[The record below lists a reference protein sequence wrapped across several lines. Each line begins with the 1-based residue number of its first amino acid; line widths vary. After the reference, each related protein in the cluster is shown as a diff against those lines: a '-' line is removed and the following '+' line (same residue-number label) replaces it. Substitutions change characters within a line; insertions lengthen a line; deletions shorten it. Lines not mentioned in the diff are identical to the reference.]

1 MIFQHVDFLFLS
13 SFFLHGPNR
22 TLLQFFES
30 KKSLKY
36 ESEWYKNLVWYE
48 PSIISLILPFTH
60 SLTHSPTYLFKHL
73 LSAFQLP
80 GVVQGAGLNI
90 MIKTKS
96 LKELTV

>member
-60 SLTHSPTYLFKHL
+60 SLTHLMCSNIYRALFNCQEWRKAL
-73 LSAFQLP
+73 
-80 GVVQGAGLNI
+80 GLT